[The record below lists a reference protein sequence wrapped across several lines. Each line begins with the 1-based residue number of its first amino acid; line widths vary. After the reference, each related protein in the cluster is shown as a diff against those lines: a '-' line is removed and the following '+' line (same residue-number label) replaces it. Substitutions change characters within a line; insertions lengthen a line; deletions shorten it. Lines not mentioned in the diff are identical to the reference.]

1 MNRNPYFDFIDER
14 LHTLSFRIETRGR
27 LNLLDLHVHSENF
40 YLHFFNLLYGYELIN
55 LNSKLHNVEAIDLID
70 HKNKIIIQVSATNT
84 KEKIETA
91 LSKDLI
97 KKHSSYTFKFVSIC
111 KDSTNLRKST
121 FKNPH
126 SIIFKPEYDIYD
138 M

>member
-1 MNRNPYFDFIDER
+1 MECKD
-14 LHTLSFRIETRGR
+14 T
-27 LNLLDLHVHSENF
+27 